1 MTIGLLI
8 KDLLINIFI
17 DNKEQKYRL
26 NSYLYNIVKIYLN
39 DLNLVV

>member
-8 KDLLINIFI
+8 KDLLINKFI

>member
-17 DNKEQKYRL
+17 DNNEQKYRL

>member
-39 DLNLVV
+39 DLNQVV

>member
-26 NSYLYNIVKIYLN
+26 NSYLYNIFKIYLN